1 MDRLFEGVEVTETRG
16 DIADTEVT
24 SIELDSRSVVP
35 GALFFC
41 VPGSHSDGHDF
52 AASAVAAGAV
62 ALLVERVLP
71 LRVPQ
76 VVVAPGRARPSMARV
91 ACTFYDNPARSLL
104 TVGVTGTNG
113 KTTVTHLL
121 ASILDEHGA
130 PCAVIGTLDG
140 ARTTPEAPV
149 IQRILDEARRGGRK
163 AAAIEV
169 SSHALTQA
177 RVDGIRFD
185 AAVFTNLSHDHL
197 DHHETM
203 EAYFRAKASLFDEQ
217 RAALAVINTDDG
229 WGRRL
234 FDAVRIP
241 AVTYSSDDASE
252 VATGPGRTTFVW
264 KGRKVE
270 LALTGSYH
278 VANAL
283 AAATTALSLGVAE
296 DTVVRGLGRARPVP
310 GRFELVDV
318 GSPFTVVVD
327 YAHTPDGLKVALDSS
342 RRLAGA
348 KRVLCVFGCGGDR
361 DRAKRP
367 LMATVAT
374 AAADVTVITSD
385 NPRHEDPAAI
395 IDDIRGGVVAGA
407 DVIVEPDRA
416 RAIARA
422 VELARPGDVVL
433 IAGKGHET
441 VIEIGDRR
449 LPFDDRLAAAAAVRR
464 PELPNR
470 EMTP

>member
-234 FDAVRIP
+234 LDAVRIP

-283 AAATTALSLGVAE
+283 
-296 DTVVRGLGRARPVP
+296 
-310 GRFELVDV
+310 
-318 GSPFTVVVD
+318 VVD
-327 YAHTPDGLKVALDSS
+327 YAHTPDGLEVALDSS

-374 AAADVTVITSD
+374 VAADVTVITSD

-422 VELARPGDVVL
+422 VELARPGDVLL

-464 PELPNR
+464 PELPDR